1 MLHQAFNQVLLY
13 NHHGV
18 NGPTTNLEFLGIML
32 DSVALE
38 ARLPF
43 AKLPRLRLLLE
54 TWQGRKDV
62 EFFFQQG
69 VAKSTSKTYGSGWRR
84 FQAFCIAHNITDPLP
99 ETKSVLCSFA
109 AYLAKEGLSHQTIKT
124 YLSAIRFFQIKDE
137 GPEPPTPGGEHAIVI
152 RKGGVKTVSA
162 RNFTPSKDGPCD
174 FNSGHHLSYYLL
186 TLDTPKTYKGRQT
199 DEYKVSITI
208 LSMPKLKVVN
218 KGIKK
223 VQALSLATRTRL
235 LITPSI
241 LRRVR
246 ALWSRKNRDPDTI
259 MLWAACT
266 MCFF

>member
-99 ETKSVLCSFA
+99 ETQSVLCSFA
-109 AYLAKEGLSHQTIKT
+109 AYLAKEGLSHQTIRHT
-124 YLSAIRFFQIKDE
+124 CQQFAS
-137 GPEPPTPGGEHAIVI
+137 
-152 RKGGVKTVSA
+152 
-162 RNFTPSKDGPCD
+162 SK
-174 FNSGHHLSYYLL
+174 L
-186 TLDTPKTYKGRQT
+186 
-199 DEYKVSITI
+199 
-208 LSMPKLKVVN
+208 
-218 KGIKK
+218 
-223 VQALSLATRTRL
+223 RTRGQSL
-235 LITPSI
+235 RPCPSSKWSI
-241 LRRVR
+241 R
-246 ALWSRKNRDPDTI
+246 ASRKSKR
-259 MLWAACT
+259 
-266 MCFF
+266 

>member
-99 ETKSVLCSFA
+99 ETQSVLCSFA

-124 YLSAIRFFQIKDE
+124 YLSAIRFLQIKDE
-137 GPEPPTPGGEHAIVI
+137 GPEPP
-152 RKGGVKTVSA
+152 
-162 RNFTPSKDGPCD
+162 
-174 FNSGHHLSYYLL
+174 
-186 TLDTPKTYKGRQT
+186 
-199 DEYKVSITI
+199 
-208 LSMPKLKVVN
+208 SMPKLKVVN

-223 VQALSLATRTRL
+223 VQALGLATRTRL

-259 MLWAACT
+259 MLWARGLHNVL
-266 MCFF
+266 FLIL